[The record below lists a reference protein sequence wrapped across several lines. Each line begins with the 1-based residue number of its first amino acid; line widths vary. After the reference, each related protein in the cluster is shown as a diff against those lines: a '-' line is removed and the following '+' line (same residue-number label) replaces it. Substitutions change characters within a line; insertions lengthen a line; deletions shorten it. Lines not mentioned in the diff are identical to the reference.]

1 MRDET
6 GRRRPL
12 ATPSEEIAGL
22 REALAVEHARL
33 RAFQDI
39 GAASSANYS
48 LDEILELVVARMTDV
63 LEAERA
69 TIYLLDDE
77 GRELVSKV
85 ALGYNLE
92 ADGAEEDEGE
102 RREIRLGI
110 GEGIAGWVARTGQPL
125 NVPDAYSDGRFD
137 PTWDRATGY
146 RTRNVLCVPMR
157 NRLGRPMG
165 VAQVLNK
172 RYGPFDGDDE
182 AMAVA
187 LAAQAAITIENNKFF
202 VSTIQKNMELLETK
216 QQLEVKVRELEAL
229 MEIAMASAGAAR
241 LDDLLA
247 NVLSRATRAIDV
259 EAGSILIADDRTG
272 DLELRCAVGGAP
284 EHVRRVRI
292 PAGVGICGWVV
303 QHRTPRVVNDV
314 ERVSSP
320 DGLSAGAPVRH
331 HRGTADR
338 VGHLKSVLAVPLVWE
353 DGEGALEL
361 LNKNHGNEPFTED
374 DVRLATVIASHVST
388 AIQLAS
394 ARDRAVKQ
402 ERLSTI
408 GQLLSGVLHDLKAP
422 LTVIAGYV
430 RELVAEDDRATREK
444 FAQSVLRQIE
454 LVNAM
459 TRETL
464 AFARGDRSLWVRKV
478 YLKTFFEEVRDQVA
492 RELEGRGIRID
503 LELMDRGVARFDQHK
518 IQRAVHNLARNAAEA
533 IGAPNA
539 RRRGGTFTIR
549 VDRNKDD
556 GSIVISCRDDGPGI
570 PDEIRERLFDSFT
583 THGKEGGTG
592 LGLAIVR
599 KVVDDHGGTI
609 EVESEPGRTEFRMIL
624 PQREDAAAEDEAAE

>member
-1 MRDET
+1 V
-6 GRRRPL
+6 RP
-12 ATPSEEIAGL
+12 
-22 REALAVEHARL
+22 
-33 RAFQDI
+33 
-39 GAASSANYS
+39 
-48 LDEILELVVARMTDV
+48 
-63 LEAERA
+63 
-69 TIYLLDDE
+69 
-77 GRELVSKV
+77 
-85 ALGYNLE
+85 
-92 ADGAEEDEGE
+92 
-102 RREIRLGI
+102 
-110 GEGIAGWVARTGQPL
+110 
-125 NVPDAYSDGRFD
+125 
-137 PTWDRATGY
+137 
-146 RTRNVLCVPMR
+146 
-157 NRLGRPMG
+157 
-165 VAQVLNK
+165 
-172 RYGPFDGDDE
+172 
-182 AMAVA
+182 
-187 LAAQAAITIENNKFF
+187 
-202 VSTIQKNMELLETK
+202 
-216 QQLEVKVRELEAL
+216 
-229 MEIAMASAGAAR
+229 
-241 LDDLLA
+241 
-247 NVLSRATRAIDV
+247 
-259 EAGSILIADDRTG
+259 
-272 DLELRCAVGGAP
+272 
-284 EHVRRVRI
+284 
-292 PAGVGICGWVV
+292 
-303 QHRTPRVVNDV
+303 
-314 ERVSSP
+314 
-320 DGLSAGAPVRH
+320 